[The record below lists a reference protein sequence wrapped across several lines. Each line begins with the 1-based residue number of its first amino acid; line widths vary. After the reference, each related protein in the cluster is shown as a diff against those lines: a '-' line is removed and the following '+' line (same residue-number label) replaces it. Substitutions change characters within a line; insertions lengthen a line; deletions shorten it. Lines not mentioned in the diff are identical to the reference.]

1 MTEHTARASTVS
13 DAVASRYSVRQFL
26 ADKPVPRAVVE
37 DLLRAAARAPSGGN
51 LQPWRCYVVA
61 GAARQRLVDA
71 VLEQVDEGVLSEG
84 VAEHGATG
92 PYHVYPARIFLHTR
106 AHHPHNRLAL
116 PYLSRCFA

>member
-84 VAEHGATG
+84 VADHGATG
-92 PYHVYPARIFLHTR
+92 PYHVYPARIYYLHT
-106 AHHPHNRLAL
+106 
-116 PYLSRCFA
+116 